1 MVLNVTISDSTV
13 KTLFDHIREQ
23 YPFKT
28 LLNRR
33 EILNIDVHP
42 KEGDAVALTPY
53 EKFTLSKKAS
63 DVELRKY
70 DPFRD
75 DPRHFILVNV
85 TKGKGL
91 STKDKDPLTG
101 VKNVY
106 FHVQDYNKFT
116 NIPLWFRVP
125 VLRAIFY
132 GECYKN
138 RDEISKI
145 MSLLNRFI
153 EHKTLPFLAN
163 ILLTMEQFNMNSYS
177 FSNRNEPIYAALDV
191 FCGYMRKFLSNPKRF
206 DEWLDFIDKND
217 YCNPNLYFDRNKLM
231 TLFFGENWTKEVS
244 DYAPECLQPKVLE
257 LKYGYYPASC
267 QRKINLESTQNSTL
281 FKKVDAFMRDM
292 PENFAKAYGFHAL
305 LSNEETESYPMV
317 ALSYLYHKRPE
328 MLEHYNFSDIGAV
341 LSSTNKDWKAICDI
355 LRHFPKVEAYDKAE
369 NAVFTSII
377 GTLDFFNSQP
387 ESVKN
392 ASNETYWL
400 APSSYIEDM
409 RFANKLYDLTVSHYA
424 NKSYIKLSL
433 DAKDSAKEAVE
444 GNYLVKEEH
453 GVDSFVS
460 LNDEDTETMRRID
473 EYYQTHD
480 YDANLAMVVRK
491 TLSMLF
497 FNKRCNDNHYCYYC
511 EGKLYND
518 YSDDEYKMPVKP
530 SRNYADTTVFHILE
544 HLILSSVREASKTIN
559 IPEALILQRFATAYD
574 WLLQKEGDRLRGVV
588 RRTYL
593 EVYSNKNS
601 NEEANLSI
609 ALICLLNSGN
619 PSIFNMP
626 DEFLSEQ
633 IKVILAK
640 MLNGKNRA
648 SNKIQ
653 I

>member
-1 MVLNVTISDSTV
+1 MVLNVTISDPTV

-116 NIPLWFRVP
+116 SIPLWFRVP

-153 EHKTLPFLAN
+153 ERKTLPFLAN

-244 DYAPECLQPKVLE
+244 DYAIECLQPKVLE

-281 FKKVDAFMRDM
+281 FKKVDAFMRSM

-369 NAVFTSII
+369 NAVFASVIS
-377 GTLDFFNSQP
+377 TLDFFNSQP

-400 APSSYIEDM
+400 APSSYVEDM
-409 RFANKLYDLTVSHYA
+409 RFVNKLYDLTVSHYA

-511 EGKLYND
+511 EGELYND

-574 WLLQKEGDRLRGVV
+574 WLLQKEGDRLCGVV

-619 PSIFNMP
+619 LSIFNMP